1 MTSKIIVFLFAYGLL
16 KFTLYFMMKVEAIK
30 LISHTF
36 INLETQDV
44 TQARSFF
51 TQLGFEIN
59 EPYSDT
65 DGICVVI
72 NAHTALMVMNKDKF
86 RGFTNS
92 ETPNS
97 FHQTEV
103 ILSFQ
108 CDSKQAVDD
117 YLTNVKVARGGEVG
131 QPGDSDFMY
140 YRAFRD
146 LDGHRFEVFYIKPTN

>member
-16 KFTLYFMMKVEAIK
+16 IVIQYFMMKVEAIEM
-30 LISHTF
+30 ITGTF

-44 TQARSFF
+44 TLARSFF
-51 TQLGFEIN
+51 IQLGLAIN
-59 EPYSDT
+59 EDYSDP
-65 DGICVVI
+65 DGICVVV
-72 NAHTALMVMNKDKF
+72 NDYTYLMIMNKAKF
-86 RGFTNS
+86 RGFTKS

-117 YLTNVKVARGGEVG
+117 CLTNVKAAKGSEVG